1 MSVMTFFDA
10 TPVQALIANYGY
22 VAVFVVVTLDSSGL
36 RCPARQFSPAPQST
50 LVLGKG

>member
-10 TPVQALIANYGY
+10 TLVQALIANYGY
-22 VAVFVVVTLDSSGL
+22 VAVFVVVMLDSSGL
-36 RCPARQFSPAPQST
+36 RCPARQFSFAPQSM